1 VRPDRSSLPLH
12 LPVPDPRT
20 RPLCAVVVSAGV
32 NWTCPLKLHRPAKV
46 SRDVDRIP
54 AGAATAMASPAA
66 ATATGTPKRTGE
78 LERDDI

>member
-1 VRPDRSSLPLH
+1 
-12 LPVPDPRT
+12 
-20 RPLCAVVVSAGV
+20 V

-78 LERDDI
+78 LERNDI